1 MDLSEPSDGS
11 RVPSRTAGPGGRD
24 PNAKLLVW
32 RLLLAAF
39 LSLSTLFVHYFGS
52 KEVSP
57 AGLLGSLGLLYTTIT
72 VCWAAYLAGAPSRV
86 LISVQLAADTLC
98 IGLMVHFSGGPF
110 SAFPLVFLV
119 PIMLGAYYRDARW
132 SMAIAGTAA
141 ILVGGGHFGLALG
154 WLLTGTETTVD
165 YLQGWPVFVTALHM
179 AVFLVTGMISG
190 GLARRLAQRRQEQT
204 RSRIMAEKARC
215 EVRNI
220 LDNIQSG
227 LITVNRKGV
236 ITRANPSACRIL
248 QMAPG
253 KLLKQDIRSVMADG
267 MQELSDIILPVAAGG
282 EAVSRGEIHIRRQ
295 GVRMPLGL
303 NVNHVTAPDGRVI
316 GAISI
321 FTDLTRE
328 KEMSARI
335 RESDRLAAIGELAA
349 SIAHE
354 IRNPLASIRGS
365 VEILAGELDLAGYQ
379 DQLLALVLKESAR
392 VNTIIND
399 FLAYSRMPAATKSCF
414 GAEEFRD
421 QISLQIRQHVAAKG
435 GRVDVYCNVNPRD
448 LTIVADP
455 GQLTQMTLNLAI
467 NACQAMSYKGELR
480 IGLNQVADG
489 ETYELVVTDNG
500 PGIEPE
506 IRDHLFSPFKTTKE
520 GGTGL
525 GLSIVARIAS
535 AHGGSVK
542 AEDHPD
548 RGAIFRV
555 RWPVDKQFLDSH
567 VPASD
572 GNDRAKQLE
581 TGPEPL
587 LLG

>member
-1 MDLSEPSDGS
+1 
-11 RVPSRTAGPGGRD
+11 VAT
-24 PNAKLLVW
+24 
-32 RLLLAAF
+32 
-39 LSLSTLFVHYFGS
+39 
-52 KEVSP
+52 

-72 VCWAAYLAGAPSRV
+72 VCWAAYLAGAPRRL
-86 LISVQLAADTLC
+86 LISIQLAADTLC
-98 IGLMVHFSGGPF
+98 IGLLVHFSGGPY

-154 WLLTGTETTVD
+154 WILTGTETTLD

-190 GLARRLAQRRQEQT
+190 GLARRLAERRQEQT
-204 RSRIMAEKARC
+204 RSRIMAQKARW

-236 ITRANPSACRIL
+236 ITRVNPSACRIL
-248 QMAPG
+248 QLAPAD
-253 KLLKQDIRSVMADG
+253 LLNQDIRGVFATD
-267 MQELSDIILPVAAGG
+267 MQELTDTILPVATGG
-282 EAVSRGEIHIRRQ
+282 EPVSRGEVHIQRQ
-295 GVRMPLGL
+295 GARMPLGL
-303 NVNHVTAPDGRVI
+303 NVNHVTSPAGRII
-316 GAISI
+316 GAITI

-379 DQLLALVLKESAR
+379 NQLLELVLKESAR

-399 FLAYSRMPAATKSCF
+399 FLAYSRMPAATKACF

-421 QISLQIRQHVAAKG
+421 QISLQIRQHIAAKG
-435 GRVDVYCNVNPRD
+435 GQVAVYCQVNPPD

-467 NACQAMSYKGELR
+467 NACQAMSYQGELR
-480 IGLNQVADG
+480 IGLNLVAGG
-489 ETYELVVTDNG
+489 ETYELAVTDNG
-500 PGIEPE
+500 PGIEAE
-506 IRDHLFSPFKTTKE
+506 IREHLFSPFKTTKE

-542 AEDHPD
+542 VEDHPD

-555 RWPVDKQFLDSH
+555 RWPVDQTYLDAH
-567 VPASD
+567 AAPVPADSPSTD
-572 GNDRAKQLE
+572 QDPV
-581 TGPEPL
+581 TGPL
-587 LLG
+587 LPA